1 MPKETFFNLP
11 VEKQETL
18 IQAAL
23 TEFSRVPLNEASITN
38 ILKHAKIPRGSFYQY
53 FTDKEDAFFYL
64 LELGTKLKREKLLEY
79 LQQTDGDLADAFIEL
94 FKLLLMDF
102 KNEENRH
109 FFRNIFLNMNYKTE
123 HFFTK
128 ELNFDD
134 DFSSFIE
141 VVDATKLNMTE
152 ENDIIHIAKIFSTM
166 TIWHIVQSFA
176 KERSYD
182 ESIHY
187 FIQDINLLK
196 TGLYKSN

>member
-182 ESIHY
+182 ESIRY